1 MRLIVFSLFFL
12 FLFGCTSQTYQKT
25 VPEHVTAS
33 VPMLPNGQ
41 GLTPAGTMV
50 DAGDLPLGIALSPDK
65 KNAVV
70 VNSGY
75 FDQTLSIIN
84 IREQRVTQKLPI
96 RKSWMGAAW
105 GPFGDYFFVGAGNDD
120 KVYRYGFHRDSA
132 WFVSSISLAVDG
144 QKTFTSPTGLTVNS
158 EGDNIYTVSRMTP
171 IVYRLNAYSNTV
183 INKLE
188 FNSPLYT
195 CVLDEKRKLLY
206 ISVWGGSSV
215 AVVHS
220 EELVLIKEIAVG
232 HHPSAMASD
241 GSRLFVTN
249 SGENSVS
256 VIDLSTLTV
265 EEKIDVALLPN
276 SPIGSTPNA
285 LAFGPGDTTLYVALA
300 DNNALAVV
308 DIGTKRASSVKGFI
322 PTGWYPTAIVC
333 ADSVLIVA
341 NGKGASSGKNFN
353 KENPFDHLKGTISFI
368 PLPTENELNDL
379 TIQVKKNNPY
389 TRVQPFSDWTADNPV
404 PRTPESV
411 SPIKHVFYILKELRT
426 YDDYFGDMKKG
437 NGDSVYAK
445 YGRKAAVNHQ
455 ALADEFVLLD
465 NFYAEGQ
472 TSASGMHW
480 STAAYSNDYVEKTM
494 PTLYGRRGGEYD
506 FEKQG
511 IATPQSGFLW
521 DSVRK
526 KNMRVRNYGLFLN
539 EEAAK
544 RGEIMPLVNGLFTI
558 TSPTYRG
565 FDLNYYDTARASS
578 WMKEFDA
585 YEQGD
590 SLPALSM
597 IRLPNDHTQ
606 GRFSQIRTQHAFVAD
621 NDAALG
627 RIVERITHSK
637 YWKESV
643 IFVLETSANGGIDH
657 VDAHR
662 SAALVISPYVKRKN
676 VDSTP
681 YTTTSV
687 LRTIELILGVPPM
700 TQHDAGAVP
709 MYRAFQAQPDTT
721 PYRSRT
727 NIVPL
732 NELIIVTPKNYQ

>member
-1 MRLIVFSLFFL
+1 VVCQFHITRCGWTKDIHLSDGTHGEFRRGQYLHRI
-12 FLFGCTSQTYQKT
+12 TNDADR
-25 VPEHVTAS
+25 VPVECIF
-33 VPMLPNGQ
+33 Q
-41 GLTPAGTMV
+41 
-50 DAGDLPLGIALSPDK
+50 
-65 KNAVV
+65 
-70 VNSGY
+70 
-75 FDQTLSIIN
+75 
-84 IREQRVTQKLPI
+84 
-96 RKSWMGAAW
+96 
-105 GPFGDYFFVGAGNDD
+105 
-120 KVYRYGFHRDSA
+120 YRH
-132 WFVSSISLAVDG
+132 
-144 QKTFTSPTGLTVNS
+144 Q
-158 EGDNIYTVSRMTP
+158 
-171 IVYRLNAYSNTV
+171 
-183 INKLE
+183 KLE

-465 NFYAEGQ
+465 NFPPK
-472 TSASGMHW
+472 
-480 STAAYSNDYVEKTM
+480 DK
-494 PTLYGRRGGEYD
+494 
-506 FEKQG
+506 
-511 IATPQSGFLW
+511 
-521 DSVRK
+521 
-526 KNMRVRNYGLFLN
+526 RVRAECTGVLLHIRMIMLRRRCRHYTGD
-539 EEAAK
+539 EAA
-544 RGEIMPLVNGLFTI
+544 N
-558 TSPTYRG
+558 
-565 FDLNYYDTARASS
+565 
-578 WMKEFDA
+578 
-585 YEQGD
+585 
-590 SLPALSM
+590 M
-597 IRLPNDHTQ
+597 I
-606 GRFSQIRTQHAFVAD
+606 
-621 NDAALG
+621 
-627 RIVERITHSK
+627 
-637 YWKESV
+637 
-643 IFVLETSANGGIDH
+643 
-657 VDAHR
+657 
-662 SAALVISPYVKRKN
+662 
-676 VDSTP
+676 
-681 YTTTSV
+681 
-687 LRTIELILGVPPM
+687 
-700 TQHDAGAVP
+700 
-709 MYRAFQAQPDTT
+709 
-721 PYRSRT
+721 
-727 NIVPL
+727 
-732 NELIIVTPKNYQ
+732 